1 MQKFNKHNVRQ
12 DETLK
17 SIAALYDLPV
27 EELKRFHN
35 NHCEVRD
42 MILITLTD
50 QKEVFLPRTAVAD
63 KSRLVTFGHGNTLI
77 FQPEN
82 VCCRY
87 GVIIT
92 IENGD
97 RRNELKYE
105 ITVRWLKSEN
115 HLHYFE
121 VDRIPKLYLNEE
133 EVNEIADLLAYKTS
147 QVLYPLQ
154 VSTDRKGKLQSI
166 ENGTAF
172 KERWPRIKKEVFKEF
187 GGETVED
194 YCLRIEETL
203 QEPETVSLLMKND
216 YFLRTLFFG
225 IYQGFGRHYK
235 TEGTESFPVVRN
247 PVEAHYRIGLE
258 IDPLKDEYDLIRMEG
273 YGTLYEERS
282 IPDFISRLPFSSVAG
297 QKDIINTDGSFRMQ
311 YYLNGQNAF
320 PESMYLECS
329 ILLRERKKVSV
340 VIAKIGNE

>member
-1 MQKFNKHNVRQ
+1 MQKFNKHSVRQ
-12 DETLK
+12 NETLK

-27 EELKRFHN
+27 EELKQFHN

-42 MILITLTD
+42 MILIALTD
-50 QKEVFLPRTAVAD
+50 QKELFLPRTAMAD
-63 KSRLVTFGHGNTLI
+63 KSRLVTFGHGNTLM

-82 VCCRY
+82 VSCRY

-105 ITVRWLKSEN
+105 NTVRWLKSEN

-147 QVLYPLQ
+147 KVLYPLQ
-154 VSTDRKGKLQSI
+154 VSTDKKGKLRNI
-166 ENGTAF
+166 ENGPAF
-172 KERWPRIKKEVFKEF
+172 KERWPGIKEEVFKEF
-187 GGETVED
+187 GGETVEE
-194 YCLRIEETL
+194 YCLKIEETL
-203 QEPETVSLLMKND
+203 QDPENVSLLLKND

-225 IYQGFGRHYK
+225 IYQGFGRNYK
-235 TEGTESFPVVRN
+235 TEEIGSFPVVSN
-247 PVEAHYRIGLE
+247 PVEANYRIELE
-258 IDPLKDEYDLIRMEG
+258 IDPVKDEYDLIQLEG
-273 YGTLYEERS
+273 YGTLYDERI
-282 IPDFISRLPFSSVAG
+282 IPDFISRLPFSSAG
-297 QKDIINTDGSFRMQ
+297 GQQDTMNTEGSFRMQ

-320 PESMYLECS
+320 PESLYLECS
-329 ILLRERKKVSV
+329 IKLTERKKVSV
-340 VIAKIGNE
+340 MIAKIEDE

>member
-1 MQKFNKHNVRQ
+1 MQKFNKHIVGQ
-12 DETLK
+12 DQTLK
-17 SIAALYDLPV
+17 SIAALYNLPV

-50 QKEVFLPRTAVAD
+50 QKELFLPRTAVAD
-63 KSRLVTFGHGNTLI
+63 KSRLVPFGHGNTLM
-77 FQPEN
+77 FQPED
-82 VCCRY
+82 VSCRY
-87 GVIIT
+87 GVIII
-92 IENGD
+92 IENGNT
-97 RRNELKYE
+97 RNELKYE
-105 ITVRWLKSEN
+105 TMVRWLKSEN

-147 QVLYPLQ
+147 KVLYPLQ

-172 KERWPRIKKEVFKEF
+172 KERWPGIKKEVFKEF
-187 GGETVED
+187 GGETVEG
-194 YCLRIEETL
+194 YCLKMEEIL
-203 QEPETVSLLMKND
+203 QEPEKVSLLMKND

-235 TEGTESFPVVRN
+235 TEEIENFPVVNN
-247 PVEAHYRIGLE
+247 PVEANYRIALE
-258 IDPLKDEYDLIRMEG
+258 IDPVKDEYDQIQLEG
-273 YGTLYEERS
+273 YGTLYDERS
-282 IPDFISRLPFSSVAG
+282 ASDFISRFPFSPGAE
-297 QKDIINTDGSFRMQ
+297 QQADMNTDGSFRMQ
-311 YYLNGQNAF
+311 YYLNGQTSF

-329 ILLRERKKVSV
+329 IKLTERKKVSV
-340 VIAKIGNE
+340 VIAKIDDE